1 MIMQTNITK
10 VAGAGAQGMFKI
22 AAFKGGVLQR
32 ETPWQKNKVM
42 NNTDHGVQLLIQQM
56 AGITTNPIDIDTLS
70 IGTGSSA
77 RTTSMTDLETPVTT
91 AIPYAERTASGNE
104 WAGNF
109 FILDAELP
117 DDTYNEIGI
126 FMHGLMY
133 ATALISGGFS
143 KVAGEDLLISY
154 KATITPS

>member
-1 MIMQTNITK
+1 MITK
-10 VAGAGAQGMFKI
+10 QYTQKVEGAGAAGMFKI

-42 NNTDHGVQLLIQQM
+42 NNTDRGVQLLIQHM

-70 IGTGSSA
+70 IGTGSSP
-77 RTTSMTDLETPVTT
+77 RTTAMTDLEVPVTT
-91 AIPYAERTASGNE
+91 GIPYADRGAISNE
-104 WAGNF
+104 WAGDF

-126 FMHGLMY
+126 FMHELMY
-133 ATALISGGFS
+133 ATALIDGGFS
-143 KVAGEDLLISY
+143 KVTGEDLLISY
-154 KATITPS
+154 KATLTPS